1 MSGQPGSLSW
11 PEKAERLGRAAE
23 NLSLVLLL
31 AAMLFVAGAQILLRN
46 LGEGGFPWADEALRI
61 MVLWL
66 AMLGGLAASRE
77 DRHISIDA
85 LARIL
90 PPAGQNAIGALISA
104 LTAAI
109 CLLIA
114 WNAALFVGESRE
126 FGDKLLGELPAWWF
140 QVILPVAFALM
151 GYRYLVWSLRRLRA
165 LFNRPEST

>member
-1 MSGQPGSLSW
+1 MSAQPGSLSW
-11 PEKAERLGRAAE
+11 PEKAERIGRAAE
-23 NLSLVLLL
+23 NLSLALLL

-90 PPAGQNAIGALISA
+90 PPAAQNAVGALIAA
-104 LTAAI
+104 LTAVI

-114 WNAALFVGESRE
+114 WHAALFVGDSRE

-140 QVILPVAFALM
+140 QVILPFAFGLM
-151 GYRYLVWSLRRLRA
+151 GYRYLVLSLRRLRT
-165 LFNRPEST
+165 LFARPPST

>member
-1 MSGQPGSLSW
+1 VNGRPGSLSW
-11 PEKAERLGRAAE
+11 LEKAERIGRAAE
-23 NLSLVLLL
+23 NLSLALLL

-66 AMLGGLAASRE
+66 ALLGGLAASRE

-90 PPAGQNAIGALISA
+90 PPAGQNLVGAVIAA

-109 CLLIA
+109 CLVIA
-114 WNAALFVGESRE
+114 WHAALFVGESRE
-126 FGDKLLGELPAWWF
+126 YGDQLLGELPAWWF
-140 QVILPVAFALM
+140 QIILPIAFGLM
-151 GYRYLVWSLRRLRA
+151 GFRYLVWSVRRLRN
-165 LFNRPEST
+165 LFSRPLSS